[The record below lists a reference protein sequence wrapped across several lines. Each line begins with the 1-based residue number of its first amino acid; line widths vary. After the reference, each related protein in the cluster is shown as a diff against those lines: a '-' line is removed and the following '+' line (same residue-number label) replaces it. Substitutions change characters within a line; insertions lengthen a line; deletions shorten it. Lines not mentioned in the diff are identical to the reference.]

1 MPARKP
7 PTIPAPVAPGPTR
20 LEVRVNDKIVFLQ
33 RVYSYAIDQEADQF
47 AVYGSLK
54 PVDAP
59 VPEPVEAT
67 PDPAGDDAA

>member
-1 MPARKP
+1 MPRPK
-7 PTIPAPVAPGPTR
+7 TQPVASEPLPPGPTR

-33 RVYSYAIDQEADQF
+33 RVYSYAIDQETDQF

-59 VPEPVEAT
+59 AETPDVEPV
-67 PDPAGDDAA
+67 PVGDDAA